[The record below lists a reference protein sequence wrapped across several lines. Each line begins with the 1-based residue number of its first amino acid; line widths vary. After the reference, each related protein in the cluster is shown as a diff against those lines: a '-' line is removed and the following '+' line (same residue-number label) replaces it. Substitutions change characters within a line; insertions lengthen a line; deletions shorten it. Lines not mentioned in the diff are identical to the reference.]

1 MENKLMLGL
10 TRNNSSIIGFVY
22 TCLFCGA
29 VTEEDIN
36 KWAIGIVS
44 SKDID
49 CLPIYIIDLMDAKD
63 LKSPSR
69 GIEKIIGFTPL
80 WKRIK
85 EQEYALYGIA
95 VKQGRT
101 TLYDA
106 PVNEQQ
112 ALNAL
117 GEHPEIEKLFR
128 ETFPFIKF

>member
-1 MENKLMLGL
+1 
-10 TRNNSSIIGFVY
+10 
-22 TCLFCGA
+22 
-29 VTEEDIN
+29 
-36 KWAIGIVS
+36 
-44 SKDID
+44 
-49 CLPIYIIDLMDAKD
+49 MDAKD